1 MSNLNPVLNLRE
13 GDFLLCQREIL
24 PKKEEYGEFKQLEW
38 DNLKQQAKL
47 WRDIKIPITDV
58 NYAFRLVHLSVAD
71 CKNAHE
77 IPPECPKIN

>member
-24 PKKEEYGEFKQLEW
+24 PKKEEYGEFKLLEW

-47 WRDIKIPITDV
+47 RRDIKILINDV
-58 NYAFRLVHLSVAD
+58 NYAFRLVHLSFAD
-71 CKNAHE
+71 SKNAHE
-77 IPPECPKIN
+77 IHP